1 MKFLPIQ
8 KNTIIFQSKSSTV
21 THRLGSRGW
30 RLCSKTWSRS
40 AFKVCPSALLQLCFL
55 LPSLNSYFPFLG
67 FQFTSNLAVGQ
78 PFQQKTFTSARFWA
92 LSKNWTPLLQSFME
106 SNGTEIA
113 VVWIYDY
120 INADVQPATAPS
132 LGQLPLWG
140 RVLWY
145 RNTALRFRRTAC
157 NLLTST
163 GQWKYSATYKC
174 QLTAWLCRF
183 SNSSFTSN
191 KERVKLILKWHFI

>member
-1 MKFLPIQ
+1 MDGNCAGKLDRGLHLKCALVLFCSFAFYSPDSIHISPFWASFLWAS
-8 KNTIIFQSKSSTV
+8 NS
-21 THRLGSRGW
+21 
-30 RLCSKTWSRS
+30 
-40 AFKVCPSALLQLCFL
+40 
-55 LPSLNSYFPFLG
+55 LP
-67 FQFTSNLAVGQ
+67 NLAVGQ
-78 PFQQKTFTSARFWA
+78 PFQQKTFTSVRFWA
-92 LSKNWTPLLQSFME
+92 PSKNQNPFLQSFME

-145 RNTALRFRRTAC
+145 GNTALRFRRTAC

-163 GQWKYSATYKC
+163 SQWKYSATYKR
-174 QLTAWLCRF
+174 QLIAWLRRF
-183 SNSSFTSN
+183 SNSSFTSFAKN
-191 KERVKLILKWHFI
+191 GWNFI